1 MTEDKERGKFIN
13 LVLRYV
19 YMYIIGGK
27 EKINNFFQ
35 FFCHSLYFSTQS
47 YVTFL
52 RNKWITAYYYYYVDL
67 RVHFTCLFSLFGYF
81 NILFLEMWRL
91 LGVRASQMLEDFD
104 SEMCHQLYEDSR
116 STSNPSPSRSDHNV
130 TNTVYSVQYLSI

>member
-1 MTEDKERGKFIN
+1 MEDKERGKFIN
-13 LVLRYV
+13 SVLRYV

-27 EKINNFFQ
+27 EKIYNFFQ
-35 FFCHSLYFSTQS
+35 FFVIAYILALSPMWSFWGINELQH
-47 YVTFL
+47 
-52 RNKWITAYYYYYVDL
+52 YYYYYVDL
-67 RVHFTCLFSLFGYF
+67 PVHFTCLFSLFEYF

>member
-1 MTEDKERGKFIN
+1 MK
-13 LVLRYV
+13 LL
-19 YMYIIGGK
+19 
-27 EKINNFFQ
+27 FF
-35 FFCHSLYFSTQS
+35 
-47 YVTFL
+47 
-52 RNKWITAYYYYYVDL
+52 
-67 RVHFTCLFSLFGYF
+67 LFEYF

-130 TNTVYSVQYLSI
+130 TNTVYSVQYLSILYTCMCVHAWQYLMNEGTFARAIIVLYEK